1 MGTLFL
7 MGAIT
12 LRRLEAHDLDGTLR
26 LSQAERWSHR
36 REDWV
41 FHYRLGRGWAAC
53 DADGKVLGTAS
64 WWAYGHQFGTVGLVL
79 VDQAHQGQ
87 GIGRQLMNVVMGDAG
102 ARVLQLVAT
111 KAGLTLYQRCGF
123 RERHGIGQHQGIVTQ
138 IPAFAPSP
146 DTVLRP
152 VSHGDLD
159 AIYDL
164 DAAAFGANRQQVLNA
179 VFDAGGGV
187 GVLAH
192 RDGRVAGFAL
202 ARQSGR
208 GTVIGP
214 IVAQDEALAIALIAD
229 QLKATSGLTRV
240 DIPKAATKLAGWLE
254 AAGLECVD
262 TVTAMVRGDVREPSA
277 AARVFGLV
285 SQALG

>member
-1 MGTLFL
+1 MGS
-7 MGAIT
+7 IT
-12 LRRLEAHDLDGTLR
+12 LRRLEAHDLGAALR

-36 REDWV
+36 REDWE

-64 WWAYGHQFGTVGLVL
+64 WWAYGEQFGTVGLVL

-87 GIGRQLMNVVMGDAG
+87 GIGRQLMNGVMSDAG

-123 RERHGIGQHQGIVTQ
+123 RERHGIGQHHGTVTQ
-138 IPAFAPSP
+138 IPASTPVP
-146 DTVLRP
+146 NTVLRA
-152 VSHGDLD
+152 VSHADLD
-159 AIYDL
+159 AVCDL
-164 DAAAFGANRQQVLNA
+164 DAAAFGANRRQVVSA

-187 GVLAH
+187 GVIAH
-192 RDGRVAGFAL
+192 RNGRIAGFAL

-208 GTVIGP
+208 GTLIGP
-214 IVAQDEALAIALIAD
+214 IVADDQGLAIALIAH
-229 QLKATSGLTRV
+229 QLKATSGFTRV
-240 DIPKAATKLAGWLE
+240 DIPKAATQLAGWLE
-254 AAGLECVD
+254 AAGLACVD
-262 TVTAMVRGDVREPSA
+262 TVTAMIRGDVREERA
-277 AARVFGLV
+277 EARVFGLV